1 MWPRENL
8 SFRFLAV
15 GSLTKGQTQSLH
27 SESRSLHAERMLP
40 AGCSLSAL
48 NVVETLSQVSS
59 YQMRGS
65 FDMQLWLKNFPST
78 CLIPSWIVLQS
89 ETLPSQTSSSSP
101 SFTGVRTASPSET
114 LIASS
119 GFLHFSFSSVSPTTS
134 LAQLISFL
142 MLFLKVP
149 RLTL

>member
-1 MWPRENL
+1 MWPHENL

-15 GSLTKGQTQSLH
+15 GSLTEGQTQSLH
-27 SESRSLHAERMLP
+27 SEFRSLHAERMIP

-48 NVVETLSQVSS
+48 NVVETLRQVSS
-59 YQMRGS
+59 YQMWGS

-101 SFTGVRTASPSET
+101 PLQE
-114 LIASS
+114 S
-119 GFLHFSFSSVSPTTS
+119 GLHRHLRRSLPPLAFSIFPFLVYHP
-134 LAQLISFL
+134 LR
-142 MLFLKVP
+142 
-149 RLTL
+149 RLHS